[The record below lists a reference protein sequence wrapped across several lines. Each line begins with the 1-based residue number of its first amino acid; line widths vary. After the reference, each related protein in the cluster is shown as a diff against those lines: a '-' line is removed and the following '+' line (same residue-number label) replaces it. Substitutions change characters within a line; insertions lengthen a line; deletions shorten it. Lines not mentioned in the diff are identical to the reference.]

1 MVKKSNKNI
10 FFFTIF
16 SISLIL
22 DILSKYLINLFQPNF
37 KVLPFFAIVFIKNEG
52 AGFGL
57 FRGQFLF
64 LTIVSI
70 LFLGIIAYYYKKIEN
85 NKLLLTSISL
95 ACAGAL
101 GNLIDRISRGF
112 VIDFLDLFYN
122 NFHWPA
128 FNIADVSLVS
138 GMVLY
143 IIYSYKE
150 EKKENKDKKKRK
162 K

>member
-1 MVKKSNKNI
+1 MVKKTNKNV

-22 DILSKYLINLFQPNF
+22 DILSKYIIGLYKPNF
-37 KVLPFFAIVFIKNEG
+37 KILPFLSIVFIKNEG

-70 LFLGIIAYYYKKIEN
+70 LFLGIVAYYYKKIEN

-101 GNLIDRISRGF
+101 GNLIDRVSRGF
-112 VIDFLDLFYN
+112 VIDFIDLFYKN
-122 NFHWPA
+122 LHWPA
-128 FNIADVSLVS
+128 FNIADISLVS
-138 GMVLY
+138 GMILY

-150 EKKENKDKKKRK
+150 DEKNKKKK
-162 K
+162 KKK